1 MEVFSSN
8 LRLRYHLEDPVTVK
22 IKLIQQT
29 VCHEKPEELKHI
41 TSFDGILNQHKG
53 LDSII

>member
-1 MEVFSSN
+1 MEEFSI
-8 LRLRYHLEDPVTVK
+8 LRLYYHLEDPVTVK
-22 IKLIQQT
+22 IKLIQQR
-29 VCHEKPEELKHI
+29 VCHKKPTKQKHI